1 MANRANLIA
10 TYNANPTLQ
19 SRYTLQQ
26 YLDLFG
32 FGATTTPTPTP
43 TPDPTPDPT
52 PGIPNII
59 NQNLNPGGGGDG
71 GPSNVPEPVQ
81 YFDKT
86 YVGDDPNYTGPTT
99 FPLTGA
105 PIMGGFE
112 ETEGPGVIDSIANA
126 FDGLAGLYQQ
136 FSPLGMIGRK
146 IEQNKIAKQ
155 ELLESIEKKAAA
167 ERAAKEAEAAALRN
181 AVTYQYNNPS
191 RKAVDDPSGGNR
203 ADAFTGGGANVAAA
217 SYTDRGREGFGYGL
231 ADGGRVGLENGGF
244 PTFSEEDFPFILR
257 PEGGRP
263 RPSLDYYDKYQDS
276 PDDEYPIIKIPMG
289 KMKKPKNKK
298 KKEKKFADG
307 GRVYLY
313 NRLK

>member
-32 FGATTTPTPTP
+32 FGATTTPTPD
-43 TPDPTPDPT
+43 PDPTPTPT
-52 PGIPNII
+52 PELPGIPNII
-59 NQNLNPGGGGDG
+59 NQNLGGGGDG
-71 GPSNVPEPVQ
+71 GPQGIATPKK

-86 YVGDDPNYTGPTT
+86 YTGMT
-99 FPLTGA
+99 FPDGT
-105 PIMGGFE
+105 PIMSGFE
-112 ETEGPGVIDSIANA
+112 ETEGPGFLQSIANA
-126 FDGLAGLYQQ
+126 FDGLAGLYSQ
-136 FSPLGMIGRK
+136 FSPVGAIGRK

-155 ELLESIEKKAAA
+155 KLQEDIIAKAAA

-191 RKAVDDPSGGNR
+191 QRAVDDPSGGNR

-217 SYTDRGREGFGYGL
+217 NYTSTGREGFGYGL
-231 ADGGRVGLENGGF
+231 ADGGRV
-244 PTFSEEDFPFILR
+244 
-257 PEGGRP
+257 
-263 RPSLDYYDKYQDS
+263 
-276 PDDEYPIIKIPMG
+276 
-289 KMKKPKNKK
+289 
-298 KKEKKFADG
+298 
-307 GRVYLY
+307 YLY